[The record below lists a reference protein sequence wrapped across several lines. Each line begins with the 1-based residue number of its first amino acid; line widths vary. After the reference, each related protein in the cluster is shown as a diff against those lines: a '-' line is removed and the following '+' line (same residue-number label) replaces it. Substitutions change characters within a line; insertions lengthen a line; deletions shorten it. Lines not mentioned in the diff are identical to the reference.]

1 MCHTVDSHKTTA
13 RLSSMDSSRNVISEI
28 LLRVYWL
35 LPGDVLVQQTILVG
49 DGGSRR
55 KLLPRHVFG
64 RIHHVLHRLA
74 GDRTIEVKGD
84 RCRQLVLVVND
95 SQRSA
100 DRRHVELEVAPLPA
114 AVKAAGECSEDPV
127 GMTLRRGG
135 HYREG
140 EQAKHNGRAEPHDS
154 SLQMLWARD

>member
-1 MCHTVDSHKTTA
+1 MCHTVESHKTTV

-55 KLLPRHVFG
+55 RLLPRHVFG
-64 RIHHVLHRLA
+64 RIHHVHRLP

-84 RCRQLVLVVND
+84 RRGQVVLIVND
-95 SQRSA
+95 SQRTA
-100 DRRHVELEVAPLPA
+100 DRCHVQLKVAPLPA
-114 AVKAAGECSEDPV
+114 AVKAASECSEDPV
-127 GMTLRRGG
+127 GMILRRGG

-154 SLQMLWARD
+154 SLQML